1 MKRASAILLALMIT
15 LLLIS
20 CGSQKAKINKEKLT
34 EHYANAKGYS
44 AVISVTAPKLNYSFH
59 FKRLKPDYSYIELIT
74 PQNLKGLILETKGNE
89 SKIKYLGLEVPL
101 DFMPFDIKKGIGQ
114 IQNIFNNLD
123 KITELLN
130 AKSAEQGMITLNG
143 KYENMDIEIAFNSSL
158 LMPLNIKVGSGEN
171 NYEVKVESFEF
182 IN

>member
-15 LLLIS
+15 LLLVS
-20 CGSQKAKINKEKLT
+20 CGSQKAKIDKEKLT
-34 EHYANAKGYS
+34 EYYANAKGYS
-44 AVISVTAPKLNYSFH
+44 AVVSITASKLQYSFK

-74 PQNLKGLILETKGNE
+74 PQNLKGLILETKGND

-114 IQNIFNNLD
+114 IQNIFINLD

-130 AKSAEQGMITLNG
+130 AKSAEQGIITLNG
-143 KYENMDIEIAFNSSL
+143 KYENIDIEITFNASL
-158 LMPLNIKVGSGEN
+158 LMPLNIKVGSGESQ
-171 NYEVKVESFEF
+171 YEVKVESFEF